1 VIWPEKGHIFDSAK
15 CQVDHMLSLG
25 TGSSVPSKHAIGP
38 HSPRK
43 ERFYKRCFGVLMIH
57 MDAEQQWATFYQC
70 VPPEIR
76 TRLHRLNISLPGAE
90 PAIDD
95 VAAMHGLKSAALEY
109 VQSEAQVVLVQNS
122 MIASMFYLELDQ
134 IETLEGGARHCQGTI
149 FCRTPLD
156 VSRRKDLYQALL
168 KKHAMFV
175 VNGNSL
181 PCVETI
187 PRGMPI
193 FRRQVKFV
201 LKDESSLVHIV
212 ITGITSEPTS
222 ISGLPIKMDKLAKAQ
237 GLNAPFGCIDHRV
250 TSRELPVI
258 PLKRKANGI

>member
-1 VIWPEKGHIFDSAK
+1 
-15 CQVDHMLSLG
+15 MLSFG
-25 TGSSVPSKHAIGP
+25 TGSSISSKHAIGP

-43 ERFYKRCFGVLMIH
+43 ERFYKRCFGVLMTH
-57 MDAEQQWATFYQC
+57 MDAEQQWATFSQC

-76 TRLHRLNISLPGAE
+76 PRLHRLNVSLPGAE

-95 VAAMHGLKSAALEY
+95 VAAMQGLNSAAYEY
-109 VQSEAQVVLVQNS
+109 ISSEAQVIVVRDS
-122 MIASMFYLELDQ
+122 MIASMFYLELDR
-134 IETLEGGARHCQGTI
+134 IEILEGGARQCQGTV
-149 FCRTPLD
+149 FCRTPLG

-175 VNGNSL
+175 VNGNNL
-181 PCVETI
+181 PCVDII

-193 FRRQVKFV
+193 FRRHVKFV
-201 LKDESSLVHIV
+201 VKDESSLEQIV

-222 ISGLPIKMDKLAKAQ
+222 ISGMPIKMDKLAKTQ

-250 TSRELPVI
+250 TSRELPAI
-258 PLKRKANGI
+258 PLKQKADNI